1 MIQTKLESFISDY
14 LEANHFELS
23 NWNVATN
30 TREGFGDYSSNVAL
44 ILSKKLVRIQWRL
57 LKQ

>member
-14 LEANHFELS
+14 LKSNNFELS
-23 NWNVATN
+23 NWNVAIN

-44 ILSKKLVRIQWRL
+44 ILSKKLVKIRWRL